1 MLACIGMRLE
11 LSRSVVRQWAPS
23 DREPLAKHANNP
35 KIAANLRDGFP
46 SPYTLEDADRFI
58 ALAGTRSPRTFFA
71 IEVDGAA
78 AGGIGLM
85 LHGDVER
92 VSAELGYWLA
102 EPHWGQ
108 GVMTQVV
115 RGFADWGFATFPLTR
130 IYAMPYA
137 TSLASVR
144 VLEKAGFVYE
154 GRLRRSVIK
163 LGQVLDQFV
172 YADVR

>member
-1 MLACIGMRLE
+1 MRLE
-11 LSRSVVRQWAPS
+11 LSRSVIRAWSPA
-23 DREPLAKHANNP
+23 DRESLARHANNTR
-35 KIAANLRDGFP
+35 IAAQLRDGFP

-58 ALAGTRSPRTFFA
+58 ALASEKSPPTVLA
-71 IEVDGAA
+71 IEVCGEA

-102 EPHWGQ
+102 EAYWGR
-108 GVMTQVV
+108 GVMTEAV
-115 RGFADWGFATFPLTR
+115 RAFADWGFATFSFTR
-130 IYAMPYA
+130 IYALPYA
-137 TSLASVR
+137 TNAASVR
-144 VLEKAGFVYE
+144 VLEKAGFVCE

-163 LGQVLDQFV
+163 LGQVLDQLV